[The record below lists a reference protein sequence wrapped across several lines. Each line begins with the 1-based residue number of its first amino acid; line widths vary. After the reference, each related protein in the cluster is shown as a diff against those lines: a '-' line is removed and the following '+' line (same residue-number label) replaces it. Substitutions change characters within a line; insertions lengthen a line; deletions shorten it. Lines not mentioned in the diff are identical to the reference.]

1 MKTIKESRGQYVVT
15 DNTKA
20 IHIVKQ
26 RNGKWLAYAAYN
38 KSMVTDEL
46 DTMSKTLYYARHML
60 LND

>member
-20 IHIVKQ
+20 VHVVQ
-26 RNGKWLAYAAYN
+26 QENGKWLAYASWN

-46 DTMSKTLYYARHML
+46 PTMSKALYYARHML

>member
-1 MKTIKESRGQYVVT
+1 MKLIRETAGQYVLT

-26 RNGKWLAYAAYN
+26 HNGKWLAYAAYN

-46 DTMSKTLYYARHML
+46 PTMAKAVHYARHML